1 MQAKELVKNQRQ
13 KQKKVMIL
21 EEAKMAFEQLK
32 AQGETD
38 KSILAVL
45 YGMFAEDTIELDE
58 LESLIG
64 VLGYEFSEEFKN
76 MSPEDQ

>member
-1 MQAKELVKNQRQ
+1 MT
-13 KQKKVMIL
+13 L

-32 AQGETD
+32 AQGETNE
-38 KSILAVL
+38 SILAVL

-76 MSPEDQ
+76 MSPEDQKTKGFIYSDQDTDR